1 MEMGLSRVHFPVT
14 TLGPGQRLGIW
25 FQGCHLQCQGCIS
38 TDTWPKAKHLTD
50 IDALLDVIKD
60 WIHLAEGIT
69 ISGGEPFEQPQ
80 ALAYLVHQLKRLTP
94 VDILIYTGLPFAKI
108 VNDVNVMAPNVDV
121 IISEPF
127 VINEAQTFTLRGS
140 DNQNMHLL
148 TPLGQARFAD
158 YQYQRMDDQ
167 HHALDMMFDEKGV
180 IWFAGIP
187 KRDDFLTL
195 QTLLENQGH
204 QLKTTAHKTKQH
216 KRR

>member
-1 MEMGLSRVHFPVT
+1 MGLSRVHFPVT

-38 TDTWPKAKHLTD
+38 IDTWPKAKHLTD

-69 ISGGEPFEQPQ
+69 ISGGEPFEQRQ

-140 DNQNMHLL
+140 DNQKMHLL

-167 HHALDMMFDEKGV
+167 HHALDMMFDEKGL

-187 KRDDFLTL
+187 KRDDFITL